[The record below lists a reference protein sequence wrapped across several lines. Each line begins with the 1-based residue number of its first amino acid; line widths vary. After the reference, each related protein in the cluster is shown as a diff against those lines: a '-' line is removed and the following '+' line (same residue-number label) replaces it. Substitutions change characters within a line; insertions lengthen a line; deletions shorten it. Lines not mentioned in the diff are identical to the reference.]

1 MRTRK
6 KDDAS
11 RPALTGEQ
19 KAIIAA
25 EGPLKINAVAG
36 SGKTSTI
43 MEYAATRPKEAR
55 ILYLAFNRTVRLEAE
70 KRFATLGLANVR
82 IETAH
87 SLAYRHVVPRFRYS
101 VRAQGYKTRELAE
114 LLGLSGHGEKHGEYI
129 LANHI
134 GKYMSLFCNS
144 DRQKVQELDYLEQVS
159 DEKARQFVK
168 TFYEAILRGTRVLL
182 AKMDRGEIECTHD
195 FYLKKFQLLQPV
207 LDFDYI
213 LFDEGQDAS
222 PAMLDIFLRQKAT
235 RVIVGDSHQQIYSWR
250 HAINAMGKVN
260 FPSYAL
266 THSFRF
272 GKPVAEL
279 AKAILAWKRFLGEAP
294 PVSIEG
300 RGGPAKTGSQATIA
314 RSNLGLLLAAIN
326 YITDHPKTSKLYFEG
341 NIHSYTYADEGAS
354 LYDVLHLYNGKYEAI
369 RDPLIRTM
377 TTLEDLKDYVEKT
390 EDAQLGMMIEIV
402 EEYGNEI
409 YDLLR
414 DLKAKHVGDAHRDE
428 AEMIFS
434 TVHRA
439 KGMEYDSVFLA
450 DDFVT
455 ESKLEW
461 LSAEGSLDDERQLLR
476 WNEEINLLYVAVT
489 RTRGHLSIPATL
501 LPKGFV
507 TGADITVRQP
517 SPKEEPET
525 APKQAAY
532 QRPRNRWQGVKD
544 QAGSYRESRLVKK
557 NTSGAWTEESDES
570 LRRLLHQGVPISRM
584 AAMMVKSKGA
594 VLKRLRELG
603 CLGE

>member
-1 MRTRK
+1 MRTK
-6 KDDAS
+6 TKGTEQKH
-11 RPALTGEQ
+11 ALTAEQ
-19 KAIIAA
+19 QAIIAA
-25 EGPLKINAVAG
+25 TGPLKINAVAG

-43 MEYAATRPKEAR
+43 IEYAASRPKEAR

-70 KRFATLGLANVR
+70 KRFAALGLANVR

-87 SLAYRHVVPRFRYS
+87 SLAFRNVVPRFGYT

-134 GKYMSLFCNS
+134 GKYMAVFCNS
-144 DRQKVQELDYLEQVS
+144 DRAKVQELDYLDQVG
-159 DEKARQFVK
+159 DEKAKQFVK
-168 TFYEAILRGTRVLL
+168 TFHEAILRGTRVLL

-195 FYLKKFQLLQPV
+195 FYLKKFQLMQPL

-222 PAMLDIFLRQKAT
+222 PAMLDIFLRQNAT

-250 HAINAMGKVN
+250 HAINAMERVH
-260 FPSYAL
+260 FPAFGL
-266 THSFRF
+266 TSSFRF
-272 GKPVAEL
+272 GEPIALL
-279 AKAILAWKRFLGEAP
+279 AKAVLGWKRFTGDPP
-294 PVSIEG
+294 PVMIEG
-300 RGGPAKTGSQATIA
+300 KGGPAKTGSKATIA
-314 RSNLGLLLAAIN
+314 RSNLGLLLEAIN
-326 YITDHPKTSKLYFEG
+326 YITDHPKAKKLYFEG
-341 NIHSYTYADEGAS
+341 NINSYTYADDGAS
-354 LYDVLHLYNGKYEAI
+354 LYDVLHLFNGKYDLI

-377 TTLEDLKDYVEKT
+377 TTLEDLGEYVEKT
-390 EDAQLGMMIEIV
+390 EDGQLGMMIEIV

-414 DLKAKHVGDAHRDE
+414 DLKAKHVGDAHRQE

-439 KGMEYDSVFLA
+439 KGMEYDFVYLA

-461 LSAEGSLDDERQLLR
+461 LSAEGSLDEERQQLR

-489 RTRGHLSIPATL
+489 RSRGHLSVPAAL
-501 LPKGFV
+501 LPKGFIPG
-507 TGADITVRQP
+507 TDIIVRQP
-517 SPKEEPET
+517 KPKEEPET
-525 APKQAAY
+525 AVKETTY
-532 QRPRNRWQGVKD
+532 SRPRNRWQGVKD
-544 QAGSYRESRLVKK
+544 EAPSYRESRLQQK
-557 NTSGAWTEESDES
+557 NVGNAWSEESDES
-570 LRRLLHQGVPISRM
+570 LRRLFHKGVPISKM
-584 AAMMVKSKGA
+584 ATMLAKSKGA